1 MPLFNRHRVT
11 RNQSKVTL
19 ILITYLTV
27 PGFGKTK
34 KKLSRSSVDETTFL
48 NSWHE
53 IVTGLKDHIHRK
65 RIQVAVYNQSK
76 ANLKQ
81 GEAILYVDYSEFYK
95 NKQQYEIQSAYF
107 GQSTFSIFTAC
118 VYRVDDCGDIV
129 KRPITVVSE
138 SSDHSTIA
146 ALTLL

>member
-27 PGFGKTK
+27 RGFGKTK
-34 KKLSRSSVDETTFL
+34 KKKIIKSVDEATFL
-48 NSWHE
+48 NSSHE
-53 IVTGLKDHIHRK
+53 TVTGLKDHIHRM

-81 GEAILYVDYSEFYK
+81 GEAILHVDYSESYK
-95 NKQQYEIQSAYF
+95 NKQQSEIQSAYKARN
-107 GQSTFSIFTAC
+107 I
-118 VYRVDDCGDIV
+118 
-129 KRPITVVSE
+129 
-138 SSDHSTIA
+138 
-146 ALTLL
+146 